1 MATKQERT
9 KQKIQSLSRYII
21 EKAECDSYRAG
32 TRSKQWHIEADQK
45 LLDAVGGRSVL
56 LRQAVELEKLTGISG
71 KIIVKWKAV
80 RTEIEKITVSPDAIP
95 LLCQVEQI
103 EDPRERQLS
112 QMELAESWKSRVAQ
126 ADWLIP
132 YYDHILERL
141 NSGKLVKDVPGL
153 EDPLFFLF
161 LNKTAEE
168 RKPLYRRAFSAQVCT
183 IWNGIAQTKQSES
196 KITPTKRFEKIYQSA
211 VLSVL
216 KQYSPLYEEGMSD
229 EELLTAHGILTYAQT
244 LEFKGAVSYRIDDG
258 PAISTAAQIY
268 GTMFNKQTLEN
279 AVPISIVGIRQ
290 IMTIE
295 NKANYEKMQF
305 RPDTLYIFCHG
316 FFSPPERKF
325 LSRVVALAGT
335 DTEYFHWGDMDYGGI
350 RIFKFLQKNLFPRL
364 KPWKM
369 DVTDYKMAL
378 QMGASISL
386 ETDKRE
392 RFEQMD
398 AGVLTPLKEAI
409 LKNGKEIEQELL
421 LLYGIL
427 YQKTLRLQ

>member
-1 MATKQERT
+1 MKQERT

-56 LRQAVELEKLTGISG
+56 LRQAGDLEKLTGISG

-80 RTEIEKITVSPDAIP
+80 RTEIEKITVSSDAIP

-112 QMELAESWKSRVAQ
+112 QMELTESWKSRVAQ

-305 RPDTLYIFCHG
+305 RRDTLYIFCHG

-325 LSRVVALAGT
+325 LSRVVELAGT

-350 RIFKFLQKNLFPRL
+350 RIFKFLQKNLFPKL

-421 LLYGIL
+421 LL
-427 YQKTLRLQ
+427 

>member
-1 MATKQERT
+1 MKQERT

-56 LRQAVELEKLTGISG
+56 LRQAGELEKLTGISG

-112 QMELAESWKSRVAQ
+112 QMELTESWKSRVAQ

-168 RKPLYRRAFSAQVCT
+168 REPLYRRAFSAQVCT

-350 RIFKFLQKNLFPRL
+350 RIFKFLQKNLFPKL

-421 LLYGIL
+421 LL
-427 YQKTLRLQ
+427 

>member
-1 MATKQERT
+1 MKQERT

-56 LRQAVELEKLTGISG
+56 LRQAGELEKLTGISG

-80 RTEIEKITVSPDAIP
+80 RTEIEKITVSSDAIP

-112 QMELAESWKSRVAQ
+112 QMELTESWKSRVAQ

-229 EELLTAHGILTYAQT
+229 EELLTAHVILTYAQT

-305 RPDTLYIFCHG
+305 RRDTLYIFCHG

-325 LSRVVALAGT
+325 LSRVVELAGT

-350 RIFKFLQKNLFPRL
+350 RIFKFLQKNLFPKL

-369 DVTDYKMAL
+369 DVTDYTMAL

-421 LLYGIL
+421 LL
-427 YQKTLRLQ
+427 

>member
-1 MATKQERT
+1 MKQERT

-32 TRSKQWHIEADQK
+32 MRSKQWHIEADQK

-56 LRQAVELEKLTGISG
+56 LRQAGELEKLTGISG

-112 QMELAESWKSRVAQ
+112 QMELTESWKSRVAQ

-290 IMTIE
+290 IMTVE

-350 RIFKFLQKNLFPRL
+350 RIFKFLQKNLFPKL

-378 QMGASISL
+378 QLGASISL
-386 ETDKRE
+386 EADKRE
-392 RFEQMD
+392 KFEHMD

-421 LLYGIL
+421 LL
-427 YQKTLRLQ
+427 

>member
-1 MATKQERT
+1 MKQERT

-56 LRQAVELEKLTGISG
+56 LRQAGELEKLTGISG

-80 RTEIEKITVSPDAIP
+80 RTEIEKITVSSDAIP

-103 EDPRERQLS
+103 EDPRERKLS
-112 QMELAESWKSRVAQ
+112 QMELTESWKSRVAQ

-350 RIFKFLQKNLFPRL
+350 RIFKFLQKNLFPKL

-421 LLYGIL
+421 LL
-427 YQKTLRLQ
+427 

>member
-1 MATKQERT
+1 MKQERT

-56 LRQAVELEKLTGISG
+56 LRQAGELEKLTGISG

-112 QMELAESWKSRVAQ
+112 QMELTESWKSRVVQ

-350 RIFKFLQKNLFPRL
+350 RIFKFLQKNLFPKL

-386 ETDKRE
+386 ETDKRA

-421 LLYGIL
+421 LL
-427 YQKTLRLQ
+427 

>member
-1 MATKQERT
+1 MKQERT

-56 LRQAVELEKLTGISG
+56 LRQAGELEKLTGISG

-112 QMELAESWKSRVAQ
+112 QMELTESWKSRVAQ

-196 KITPTKRFEKIYQSA
+196 KITPTKRFEKVYQSA

-325 LSRVVALAGT
+325 LFRVVALAGT

-350 RIFKFLQKNLFPRL
+350 RIFKFLQKNLFPKL

-409 LKNGKEIEQELL
+409 LENGKEIEQELL
-421 LLYGIL
+421 LL
-427 YQKTLRLQ
+427 

>member
-1 MATKQERT
+1 MKQERT

-56 LRQAVELEKLTGISG
+56 LRQAGELEKLTGISG

-80 RTEIEKITVSPDAIP
+80 RTEIEKITVSSDAIP

-112 QMELAESWKSRVAQ
+112 QMELTESWKSRVAQ

-244 LEFKGAVSYRIDDG
+244 LEFKGAVSYRINDG

-316 FFSPPERKF
+316 FFSPLERKF
-325 LSRVVALAGT
+325 FSRVVELAGT
-335 DTEYFHWGDMDYGGI
+335 DTAYFHWGDMDYGGI
-350 RIFKFLQKNLFPRL
+350 RIFKFLQKNLFPKL

-421 LLYGIL
+421 LL
-427 YQKTLRLQ
+427 

>member
-1 MATKQERT
+1 MKQERT

-56 LRQAVELEKLTGISG
+56 LRQAGELEKLTGISG

-80 RTEIEKITVSPDAIP
+80 RTEIEKITVSSDAIP

-112 QMELAESWKSRVAQ
+112 QMELTESWKSRVAQ

-325 LSRVVALAGT
+325 LSRVVELAGT

-350 RIFKFLQKNLFPRL
+350 RIFLFLQKRLFPDVQ
-364 KPWKM
+364 PWKM
-369 DVTDYKMAL
+369 DPEHYKWA
-378 QMGASISL
+378 L
-386 ETDKRE
+386 ETGAGSPLEAGKRE
-392 RFEQMD
+392 KLEKLD
-398 AGVLTPLKEAI
+398 AGMLTSLKEQI
-409 LKNGKEIEQELL
+409 LEHGQEIEQELL
-421 LLYGIL
+421 LL
-427 YQKTLRLQ
+427 

>member
-1 MATKQERT
+1 MKQERT

-56 LRQAVELEKLTGISG
+56 LRQAGELEKLTGISG

-112 QMELAESWKSRVAQ
+112 QMELTESWKSRVSQ

-295 NKANYEKMQF
+295 NKANYEKMKF

-421 LLYGIL
+421 LL
-427 YQKTLRLQ
+427 

>member
-1 MATKQERT
+1 MKQERT

-56 LRQAVELEKLTGISG
+56 LRQAGELEKLTGISG

-80 RTEIEKITVSPDAIP
+80 RTEIEKITVSSDAIP

-112 QMELAESWKSRVAQ
+112 QMELTESWKSRVAQ

-244 LEFKGAVSYRIDDG
+244 LEFKGAVSYRIDNG

-350 RIFKFLQKNLFPRL
+350 RIFKFLQKNLFPKL

-421 LLYGIL
+421 LL
-427 YQKTLRLQ
+427 

>member
-9 KQKIQSLSRYII
+9 KQKIQSLNRYII

-56 LRQAVELEKLTGISG
+56 LRQAGDLEKLTGISG

-80 RTEIEKITVSPDAIP
+80 RTEIEKITVSSDAIP
-95 LLCQVEQI
+95 LLCQMEQI

-112 QMELAESWKSRVAQ
+112 QMELTESWKSRVAQ

-335 DTEYFHWGDMDYGGI
+335 NTEYFHWGDMDYGGI
-350 RIFKFLQKNLFPRL
+350 RIFKFLQKNLFPKL

-421 LLYGIL
+421 LL
-427 YQKTLRLQ
+427 

>member
-9 KQKIQSLSRYII
+9 KQKIQSLNRYII

-56 LRQAVELEKLTGISG
+56 LRQAGELEKLTGISG

-80 RTEIEKITVSPDAIP
+80 RTEIEKITVSSDAIP

-316 FFSPPERKF
+316 FFSPLERKF
-325 LSRVVALAGT
+325 LSRVVELAGT

-350 RIFKFLQKNLFPRL
+350 RIFKFLQKNLFPKL

-392 RFEQMD
+392 SFEQMD

-421 LLYGIL
+421 LL
-427 YQKTLRLQ
+427 

>member
-1 MATKQERT
+1 MKQERT

-56 LRQAVELEKLTGISG
+56 LRQAGELEKLTGISG

-112 QMELAESWKSRVAQ
+112 QMELTESWKSRVAQ

-168 RKPLYRRAFSAQVCT
+168 REPLYRRAFSAQVCT

-325 LSRVVALAGT
+325 LSRVVELAGT

-350 RIFKFLQKNLFPRL
+350 RIFKFLQKNLFPKL

-421 LLYGIL
+421 LL
-427 YQKTLRLQ
+427 

>member
-1 MATKQERT
+1 MKQERT

-56 LRQAVELEKLTGISG
+56 LRQAGELEKLTGISG

-80 RTEIEKITVSPDAIP
+80 RTEIEKITVSSDAIP

-112 QMELAESWKSRVAQ
+112 QMELTESWKSRVAR

-153 EDPLFFLF
+153 EDPLLFLF

-305 RPDTLYIFCHG
+305 RPDTLY

-325 LSRVVALAGT
+325 LSRVVELAGT

-350 RIFKFLQKNLFPRL
+350 RIFKFLQKNLFPKL

-421 LLYGIL
+421 LL
-427 YQKTLRLQ
+427 

>member
-1 MATKQERT
+1 MKQERT

-56 LRQAVELEKLTGISG
+56 LRQAGELEKLTGISG

-112 QMELAESWKSRVAQ
+112 QMELTESWKRRVAQ

-350 RIFKFLQKNLFPRL
+350 RIFKFLQKNLFPKL

-409 LKNGKEIEQELL
+409 LDNGKEIEQELL
-421 LLYGIL
+421 LL
-427 YQKTLRLQ
+427 

>member
-9 KQKIQSLSRYII
+9 KQKIQTLSRYII

-56 LRQAVELEKLTGISG
+56 LRQAGELEKLTGISG

-112 QMELAESWKSRVAQ
+112 QMELTESWKSRVAQ

-168 RKPLYRRAFSAQVCT
+168 REPLYRRAFSAQVCT

-216 KQYSPLYEEGMSD
+216 KQYSPSYEEGMSD

-350 RIFKFLQKNLFPRL
+350 RIFKFLQKNLFPKL

-421 LLYGIL
+421 LL
-427 YQKTLRLQ
+427 

>member
-1 MATKQERT
+1 MKQERT

-45 LLDAVGGRSVL
+45 LLNAVGGRSVL
-56 LRQAVELEKLTGISG
+56 LRQAGELEKLTGISG

-80 RTEIEKITVSPDAIP
+80 RTEIEKITVSSDAIP

-112 QMELAESWKSRVAQ
+112 QMELTESWKSRVAQ

-305 RPDTLYIFCHG
+305 RRDTLYIFCHG

-325 LSRVVALAGT
+325 LSRVVELAGT

-350 RIFKFLQKNLFPRL
+350 RIFKFLQKNLFPKL

-369 DVTDYKMAL
+369 DVTDYTMAL

-421 LLYGIL
+421 LL
-427 YQKTLRLQ
+427 

>member
-1 MATKQERT
+1 MKQERT

-56 LRQAVELEKLTGISG
+56 LRQAGELEKLTGISG

-80 RTEIEKITVSPDAIP
+80 RTEIEKITVSSDAIP

-112 QMELAESWKSRVAQ
+112 QMELTESWKSRVAQ

-216 KQYSPLYEEGMSD
+216 KQYSPLYEEEMSD

-244 LEFKGAVSYRIDDG
+244 LEFKGTVSYRIDDG

-325 LSRVVALAGT
+325 LSRVVELAGT

-350 RIFKFLQKNLFPRL
+350 RIFKFLQKNLFPKL

-421 LLYGIL
+421 LL
-427 YQKTLRLQ
+427 

>member
-1 MATKQERT
+1 MAMKQERT
-9 KQKIQSLSRYII
+9 KQKIQTLSRYII

-56 LRQAVELEKLTGISG
+56 LRQAGELEKLTGISG

-112 QMELAESWKSRVAQ
+112 QMELTESWKSRVAQ

-153 EDPLFFLF
+153 EDPMFFLF

-350 RIFKFLQKNLFPRL
+350 RIFKFLQKNLFPKL

-378 QMGASISL
+378 QLGASISL
-386 ETDKRE
+386 EADKRE
-392 RFEQMD
+392 KFEHMD

-421 LLYGIL
+421 LL
-427 YQKTLRLQ
+427 

>member
-56 LRQAVELEKLTGISG
+56 LRQAGELEKLTGISG

-112 QMELAESWKSRVAQ
+112 QMELTESWKSRVAQ

-141 NSGKLVKDVPGL
+141 NSEKLVKDVPGL

-350 RIFKFLQKNLFPRL
+350 RIFKFLQKSLFPKL

-398 AGVLTPLKEAI
+398 AGILTPLKEAI

-421 LLYGIL
+421 LL
-427 YQKTLRLQ
+427 

>member
-1 MATKQERT
+1 MKQERT

-56 LRQAVELEKLTGISG
+56 LRQAGELEKLTGISG

-112 QMELAESWKSRVAQ
+112 QMELTESWKSRVSQ

-196 KITPTKRFEKIYQSA
+196 EITPTKRFEKIYQSA

-295 NKANYEKMQF
+295 NKANYEKMKF

-350 RIFKFLQKNLFPRL
+350 RIFKFLQKNLFPKL

-386 ETDKRE
+386 KTDKRE

-421 LLYGIL
+421 LL
-427 YQKTLRLQ
+427 

>member
-1 MATKQERT
+1 MKQERT

-32 TRSKQWHIEADQK
+32 MRSKQWHIEADQK

-56 LRQAVELEKLTGISG
+56 LRQAGELEKLTGISG

-112 QMELAESWKSRVAQ
+112 QMELTESWKSRVAQ

-168 RKPLYRRAFSAQVCT
+168 REPLYRRAFSAQVCT

-325 LSRVVALAGT
+325 LSRVVELAGT

-350 RIFKFLQKNLFPRL
+350 RIFKFLQKNLFPKL

-421 LLYGIL
+421 LL
-427 YQKTLRLQ
+427 

>member
-56 LRQAVELEKLTGISG
+56 LRQAGELEKLTGISG

-80 RTEIEKITVSPDAIP
+80 RTEIEKITVSPDAIL

-112 QMELAESWKSRVAQ
+112 QMELTENWKSRVAQ

-196 KITPTKRFEKIYQSA
+196 KITPTKRFEKIYQST

-325 LSRVVALAGT
+325 LSKVVALAGT

-350 RIFKFLQKNLFPRL
+350 RIFKFLQKNLFPKL

-378 QMGASISL
+378 QLGASISL
-386 ETDKRE
+386 EADKRE
-392 RFEQMD
+392 KFEHMD

-421 LLYGIL
+421 LL
-427 YQKTLRLQ
+427 

>member
-1 MATKQERT
+1 MKQERT

-32 TRSKQWHIEADQK
+32 MRSKQWHIEADQK

-56 LRQAVELEKLTGISG
+56 LRQAGELEKLTGISG

-80 RTEIEKITVSPDAIP
+80 RTEIEKITVSSDAIP

-112 QMELAESWKSRVAQ
+112 QMELTESWKSRVAQ

-350 RIFKFLQKNLFPRL
+350 RIFKFLQKNLFPKL

-421 LLYGIL
+421 LL
-427 YQKTLRLQ
+427 

>member
-1 MATKQERT
+1 MKQERT

-56 LRQAVELEKLTGISG
+56 LRQAGELEKLTGISG

-80 RTEIEKITVSPDAIP
+80 RTEIEKITVSSDAIP

-112 QMELAESWKSRVAQ
+112 QMELTESWKSRVAQ

-244 LEFKGAVSYRIDDG
+244 LEFKGAVSYRIDDE

-305 RPDTLYIFCHG
+305 RPNTLYIFCHG

-421 LLYGIL
+421 LL
-427 YQKTLRLQ
+427 

>member
-1 MATKQERT
+1 MKQERT

-32 TRSKQWHIEADQK
+32 MRSKQWHIEADQK

-56 LRQAVELEKLTGISG
+56 LRQAGELEKLTGISG

-112 QMELAESWKSRVAQ
+112 QMELTESWKSRVAQ

-168 RKPLYRRAFSAQVCT
+168 REPLYRRAFSAQVCT

-350 RIFKFLQKNLFPRL
+350 RIFKFLQKNLFPKL

-421 LLYGIL
+421 LL
-427 YQKTLRLQ
+427 

>member
-1 MATKQERT
+1 MKQERT

-56 LRQAVELEKLTGISG
+56 LRQAGELEKLTGISG

-112 QMELAESWKSRVAQ
+112 QMELTESWKSRVAQ

-244 LEFKGAVSYRIDDG
+244 LEFKGAVSYRNDDG

-350 RIFKFLQKNLFPRL
+350 RIFKFLQKNLFPKL

-421 LLYGIL
+421 LL
-427 YQKTLRLQ
+427 

>member
-56 LRQAVELEKLTGISG
+56 LRQAGELEKLTGISG

-350 RIFKFLQKNLFPRL
+350 RIFKFLQKNLFPKL

-421 LLYGIL
+421 LL
-427 YQKTLRLQ
+427 

>member
-1 MATKQERT
+1 MAMKQERT
-9 KQKIQSLSRYII
+9 KQKIQTLSRYII

-56 LRQAVELEKLTGISG
+56 LRQAGELEKLTGISG

-112 QMELAESWKSRVAQ
+112 QMELTESWKSRVAQ

-153 EDPLFFLF
+153 EDPMFFLF

-183 IWNGIAQTKQSES
+183 IWNGIAQTKKSES

-350 RIFKFLQKNLFPRL
+350 RIFKFLQKNLFPKL

-421 LLYGIL
+421 LL
-427 YQKTLRLQ
+427 

>member
-56 LRQAVELEKLTGISG
+56 LRQAGELEKLTGISG

-80 RTEIEKITVSPDAIP
+80 RTEIEKITVSSDAIP

-112 QMELAESWKSRVAQ
+112 QMELTESWKSRVAQ

-258 PAISTAAQIY
+258 PAISTAVQIY

-325 LSRVVALAGT
+325 LSRVVALAGM

-350 RIFKFLQKNLFPRL
+350 RIFKFLQKNLFPKL

-421 LLYGIL
+421 LL
-427 YQKTLRLQ
+427 

>member
-1 MATKQERT
+1 MAMKQERT
-9 KQKIQSLSRYII
+9 KQKIQSLNRYII

-56 LRQAVELEKLTGISG
+56 LRQAGDLEKLTGISG

-112 QMELAESWKSRVAQ
+112 QMELTESWKSRVAQ

-316 FFSPPERKF
+316 FFSPLERKF
-325 LSRVVALAGT
+325 LSRVVELAGT

-350 RIFKFLQKNLFPRL
+350 RIFKFLQKNLFPKL

-421 LLYGIL
+421 LL
-427 YQKTLRLQ
+427 

>member
-1 MATKQERT
+1 MKQERT

-32 TRSKQWHIEADQK
+32 MRSKQWHIEADQK

-56 LRQAVELEKLTGISG
+56 LRQAGELEKLTGISG

-112 QMELAESWKSRVAQ
+112 QMELTESWKSRVAQ

-168 RKPLYRRAFSAQVCT
+168 REPLYRRAFSAQVCT

-290 IMTIE
+290 IMTVE

-350 RIFKFLQKNLFPRL
+350 RIFKFLQKNLFPKL

-421 LLYGIL
+421 LL
-427 YQKTLRLQ
+427 

>member
-1 MATKQERT
+1 MKQERT

-56 LRQAVELEKLTGISG
+56 LRQAGELEKLTGISG

-80 RTEIEKITVSPDAIP
+80 RTEIEKITVSSDAIP
-95 LLCQVEQI
+95 LLCQMEQI

-112 QMELAESWKSRVAQ
+112 QMELTESWKSRVAQ

-305 RPDTLYIFCHG
+305 RRDTLYIFCHG

-325 LSRVVALAGT
+325 LSRVVELAGT

-350 RIFKFLQKNLFPRL
+350 RIFKFLQKNLFPKL

-369 DVTDYKMAL
+369 DVTDYTMAL

-421 LLYGIL
+421 LL
-427 YQKTLRLQ
+427 

>member
-56 LRQAVELEKLTGISG
+56 LRQAGELEKFTGISG

-80 RTEIEKITVSPDAIP
+80 RTEIEKITVSSDAIP

-112 QMELAESWKSRVAQ
+112 QMELTESWKSRVAQ

-350 RIFKFLQKNLFPRL
+350 RIFKFLQKNLFPKL

-421 LLYGIL
+421 LL
-427 YQKTLRLQ
+427 

>member
-1 MATKQERT
+1 MKQERT

-56 LRQAVELEKLTGISG
+56 LRQAGELEKLTGISG

-350 RIFKFLQKNLFPRL
+350 RIFKFLQKNLFHKL

-421 LLYGIL
+421 LL
-427 YQKTLRLQ
+427 

>member
-9 KQKIQSLSRYII
+9 KQKIQTLSRYII

-56 LRQAVELEKLTGISG
+56 LRQAGELEKLTGISG

-80 RTEIEKITVSPDAIP
+80 RTEIEKITVSPDAIS

-112 QMELAESWKSRVAQ
+112 QMELTERWKSRVAQ

-168 RKPLYRRAFSAQVCT
+168 REPLYRRAFSAQVCT

-216 KQYSPLYEEGMSD
+216 KQYSPSYEEGMSD

-258 PAISTAAQIY
+258 PAISTATQIY

-279 AVPISIVGIRQ
+279 AVPISIVEIRQ

-350 RIFKFLQKNLFPRL
+350 RIFKFLQKNLFPKL

-421 LLYGIL
+421 LL
-427 YQKTLRLQ
+427 

>member
-56 LRQAVELEKLTGISG
+56 LRQAGELEKLTGISG

-80 RTEIEKITVSPDAIP
+80 RTEIEKITVSSDAIP

-112 QMELAESWKSRVAQ
+112 QMELTESWKSRVAQ

-168 RKPLYRRAFSAQVCT
+168 REPLYRRAFSAQVCT

-258 PAISTAAQIY
+258 PAISTVAQIY

-350 RIFKFLQKNLFPRL
+350 RIFKFLQKNLFPKL

-421 LLYGIL
+421 LL
-427 YQKTLRLQ
+427 

>member
-1 MATKQERT
+1 MKQERT

-350 RIFKFLQKNLFPRL
+350 RIFKFLQKNLFPKL

-421 LLYGIL
+421 LL
-427 YQKTLRLQ
+427 

>member
-1 MATKQERT
+1 MKQERT

-56 LRQAVELEKLTGISG
+56 LRQAGELEKLTGISG

-80 RTEIEKITVSPDAIP
+80 RTEIEKITVSSDAIP

-141 NSGKLVKDVPGL
+141 KSGKLVKDVPGL

-258 PAISTAAQIY
+258 PEISTAAQIY

-335 DTEYFHWGDMDYGGI
+335 DIEYFHWGDMDYGGI

-421 LLYGIL
+421 LL
-427 YQKTLRLQ
+427 